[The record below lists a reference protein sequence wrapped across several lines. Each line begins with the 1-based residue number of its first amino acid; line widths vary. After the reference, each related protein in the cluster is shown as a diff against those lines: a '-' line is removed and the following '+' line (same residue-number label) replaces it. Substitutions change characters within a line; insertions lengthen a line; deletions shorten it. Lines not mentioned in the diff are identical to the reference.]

1 MNVEIFIPCFI
12 DQFYPETAWN
22 CIKILEYAGCT
33 VKYNP
38 EQTCCGQPAFNSGYW
53 KEAKTVASKFLNDFA
68 DTEVI
73 VTPSASCSGFIKN
86 YYNDIFEK
94 DDSLKNKGVE
104 VAQKIFE
111 LSDFLV
117 NRLKFVDFGAE
128 FAHNVTFHDSC
139 AGLREYGIKSEPRLL
154 LEKVKG
160 LNLIEMDDLET
171 CCGFG
176 GTFAAKF
183 HHISTAMTEQ
193 KVENALITGA
203 EYIVSTEASCLMNM
217 ESYIK
222 KQKMPIKTIHL
233 ADVLASF

>member
-86 YYNDIFEK
+86 YFQIAAIRVSDI
-94 DDSLKNKGVE
+94 
-104 VAQKIFE
+104 
-111 LSDFLV
+111 
-117 NRLKFVDFGAE
+117 E
-128 FAHNVTFHDSC
+128 FI
-139 AGLREYGIKSEPRLL
+139 GLTS
-154 LEKVKG
+154 
-160 LNLIEMDDLET
+160 
-171 CCGFG
+171 
-176 GTFAAKF
+176 A
-183 HHISTAMTEQ
+183 
-193 KVENALITGA
+193 TG
-203 EYIVSTEASCLMNM
+203 E
-217 ESYIK
+217 
-222 KQKMPIKTIHL
+222 
-233 ADVLASF
+233 